1 MYHFVYLSIIE
12 TIKTGRVLYNAG
24 KHSTNN
30 LDDGYLGSGRV
41 ITKLLRSENKNP
53 GKYKFTQIRSKFF
66 ESSDDAYLFE
76 MLAISEAREK
86 FGDKLINISEG
97 GVAPILRG
105 ENHPMYGRSHT
116 EDARKKISKSLVGRS
131 LTEAQWKAREGRT
144 LSDEHKEKISI
155 AFKGRKMSDE
165 QKEKLS
171 KTFTGRKRSE
181 YEIECV
187 KNGCRAKKPH
197 WKFYDELYNLW
208 LSNERM
214 GIVRF
219 SKLAISKG
227 YPTVS
232 YNGMVIN
239 FIKDYQGS

>member
-12 TIKTGRVLYNAG
+12 TIKTGRVLYYVG

-97 GVAPILRG
+97 VLLLFL
-105 ENHPMYGRSHT
+105 E
-116 EDARKKISKSLVGRS
+116 
-131 LTEAQWKAREGRT
+131 
-144 LSDEHKEKISI
+144 EKII
-155 AFKGRKMSDE
+155 PCTEEVTQKM
-165 QKEKLS
+165 QEKR
-171 KTFTGRKRSE
+171 FRNR
-181 YEIECV
+181 
-187 KNGCRAKKPH
+187 
-197 WKFYDELYNLW
+197 WWD
-208 LSNERM
+208 
-214 GIVRF
+214 VR
-219 SKLAISKG
+219 
-227 YPTVS
+227 
-232 YNGMVIN
+232 
-239 FIKDYQGS
+239 